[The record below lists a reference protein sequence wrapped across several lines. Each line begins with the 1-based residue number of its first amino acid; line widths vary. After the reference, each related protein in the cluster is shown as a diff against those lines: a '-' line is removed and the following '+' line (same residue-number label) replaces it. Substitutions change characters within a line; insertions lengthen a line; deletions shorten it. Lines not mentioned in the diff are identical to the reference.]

1 MGTLS
6 FHSRF
11 IPPYQTIK
19 LYNIQMLQFIKHIIF
34 QIWQAFFAA
43 KASYQ
48 GEQTAMK
55 QQQEIGIFEMQ
66 ILH

>member
-1 MGTLS
+1 
-6 FHSRF
+6 
-11 IPPYQTIK
+11 
-19 LYNIQMLQFIKHIIF
+19 MLQFIKHIIF
-34 QIWQAFFAA
+34 QIWQAFFAV

-55 QQQEIGIFEMQ
+55 EQEIGIFEMQ